1 MGKNNKIV
9 TEVESLLKTD
19 KIDPEVARRL
29 QLSISLENHTEL
41 LKINGRLK
49 KVEEVAE
56 DWERNPSLVWL
67 LRFKT
72 KKTVTVII
80 STLLAAFL
88 AFELLWHYG
97 LMPKILEWLHLPPVI
112 P

>member
-1 MGKNNKIV
+1 MKNENKIV
-9 TEVESLLKTD
+9 KEVESLLKTE

-49 KVEEVAE
+49 KVEKVAD
-56 DWERNPSLVWL
+56 DWEKNPSLIWL
-67 LRFKT
+67 LRFRT
-72 KKTVTVII
+72 KKTVTVIV
-80 STLLAAFL
+80 SGLLIGFI
-88 AFELLWHYG
+88 AFELLWEYG
-97 LMPKILEWLHLPPVI
+97 LMPKILEWLNLPPLI

>member
-1 MGKNNKIV
+1 MGKNNKIIK
-9 TEVESLLKTD
+9 EVESLLKTD
-19 KIDPEVARRL
+19 KIDPDVSRRL

-49 KVEEVAE
+49 KVEKAAE
-56 DWERNPSLVWL
+56 EWERSPSLLWL

-72 KKTVTVII
+72 KKTAII
-80 STLLAAFL
+80 LTSGLLTGFII
-88 AFELLWHYG
+88 FQFLWHYG
-97 LMPKILEWLHLPPVI
+97 LMPRLLEWLNLPPLI

>member
-1 MGKNNKIV
+1 MKSENKIV
-9 TEVESLLKTD
+9 KEVESLLKTE

-56 DWERNPSLVWL
+56 DWEKNPSLIWL

-72 KKTVTVII
+72 KKTVTVIVGG
-80 STLLAAFL
+80 LLIGFT
-88 AFELLWHYG
+88 AFEILWEYG
-97 LMPKILEWLHLPPVI
+97 LMPKILEWLTLPPLI

>member
-1 MGKNNKIV
+1 MKDENKIV
-9 TEVESLLKTD
+9 KEVESLLKTK

-49 KVEEVAE
+49 KVEKVAD
-56 DWERNPSLVWL
+56 DWEKNPSLTWL

-72 KKTVTVII
+72 KKTVTVIV
-80 STLLAAFL
+80 SGLLIGFT
-88 AFELLWHYG
+88 AFELLWKYG
-97 LMPKILEWLHLPPVI
+97 LMPKILEWLNLPPLI

>member
-1 MGKNNKIV
+1 MGKDNKIV
-9 TEVESLLKTD
+9 KEVESLLKTD

-49 KVEEVAE
+49 KVETVAE
-56 DWERNPSLVWL
+56 DWEENPSLLWL

-72 KKTVTVII
+72 KKTVIVIV
-80 STLLAAFL
+80 STLLVGFL
-88 AFELLWHYG
+88 VFELLWHYG
-97 LMPKILEWLHLPPVI
+97 LMPNILDWLNLPSVI